1 MWFVY
6 TRFVCYSRWH
16 SYFYCCS
23 VAGSQLMM
31 RESVNLLCVTIFVV
45 LYHIVLFMLTE
56 DCHSFF
62 FPWTHLCLESVSIS
76 LREQQA
82 TVFWFVFLQIPQ
94 KAKRSHLEETK
105 DLFMCYIYVLDDRKL
120 LGLRKEKPSY
130 FFASTNKLD
139 FNFHCSV
146 IVKQCDC
153 TKYVLFIEDIFIL
166 LFGVKK
172 EKIMSPYFWRRHDL
186 NLLSLSL
193 VILKR
198 GFL

>member
-1 MWFVY
+1 MCIPGLCATADDTHIFTAVVWQDHNWWWEGVWIYYVSQYLSCY
-6 TRFVCYSRWH
+6 TIL
-16 SYFYCCS
+16 YFLCS
-23 VAGSQLMM
+23 QMTATV
-31 RESVNLLCVTIFVV
+31 
-45 LYHIVLFMLTE
+45 
-56 DCHSFF
+56 FF
-62 FPWTHLCLESVSIS
+62 PPWTHLCLESVSIS